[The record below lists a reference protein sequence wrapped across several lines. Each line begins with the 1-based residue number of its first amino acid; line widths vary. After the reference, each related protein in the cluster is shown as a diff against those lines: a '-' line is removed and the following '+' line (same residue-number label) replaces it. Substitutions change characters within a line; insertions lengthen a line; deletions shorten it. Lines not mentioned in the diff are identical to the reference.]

1 MLKGPRSERTSNGQ
15 KWKNL
20 SNENI
25 YSSST
30 VQSIL
35 NKWRE
40 IKYVEFQINVGDTPS
55 STRLNITPQS
65 FKCRLCS
72 DFLPKSIV

>member
-1 MLKGPRSERTSNGQ
+1 MQEPTQRTSNGQ

-25 YSSST
+25 YSSII

-35 NKWRE
+35 NKWGE
-40 IKYVEFQINVGDTPS
+40 IKYAEFQINVGDTS
-55 STRLNITPQS
+55 SSMRLNITPQS
-65 FKCRLCS
+65 FKCRLCGVT
-72 DFLPKSIV
+72 FFQRV